1 MTKLYRSQTN
11 SKIAGICGGLG
22 EHLDLDPTIVRLLV
36 VVTALFTA
44 IIPFA
49 IGYIVGWIIIP
60 QGAPAGKEQA

>member
-22 EHLDLDPTIVRLLV
+22 EQMDVDPTIIRLLV
-36 VVTALFTA
+36 VIAALYTA
-44 IIPFA
+44 IFPFA
-49 IGYIVGWIIIP
+49 IGYIIGWIIIP